1 MGYFFKDLV
10 AKYGLQGDNLQAW
23 GTIDGYWFQISSV
36 LPGKKAMAIRTAVHA
51 ADQAAQDEL
60 AASLAQF
67 ASSFPNTSYS
77 FNNGALAMERMIP
90 FTGLKTEDVD
100 SMLTGLIAI
109 FQKAGA
115 QPACMSCN
123 ATDPYSFAKVNGIAM
138 KLCGSCQQQI
148 SEQIA
153 QGEAEHAEIKN
164 NYLLG
169 TIGAIGGA
177 LVGSIA
183 WVVIGLLGYFAAIAG
198 VAISFCAAKG
208 YTLMKGKVTKPAIVI
223 ICIVCV
229 VVLILAQFITYDIL
243 LLRDA
248 AESGEQIGIID
259 SLFYTVLG
267 IVSVPELTS
276 MFVKDC
282 LLGLLF
288 LGLGAYST
296 VRQLFVS
303 AKAPAGTFQRL

>member
-10 AKYGLQGDNLQAW
+10 AKYGLQSDSLQAW
-23 GTIDGYWFQISSV
+23 GAIDGYWFQISSI

-51 ADQAAQDEL
+51 DDPAAQDEL

-67 ASSFPNTSYS
+67 ATGLPNTSYS
-77 FNNGALAMERMIP
+77 FNNGALTIERMIP
-90 FTGLKTEDVD
+90 FAGLKTEDVD
-100 SMLTGLIAI
+100 SMLAGLIAI

-115 QPACMSCN
+115 QPACMNCN
-123 ATDPYSFAKVNGIAM
+123 AADPDGFAKVNGTAM
-138 KLCGSCQQQI
+138 MLCSSCQQHI
-148 SEQIA
+148 SEHIA

-177 LVGSIA
+177 LLGSIA

-229 VVLILAQFITYDIL
+229 VVLILAQFVTYDIMV
-243 LLRDA
+243 LREA
-248 AESGEQIGIID
+248 ADSGDQIGIVD
-259 SLFYTVLG
+259 SLFYTVIG